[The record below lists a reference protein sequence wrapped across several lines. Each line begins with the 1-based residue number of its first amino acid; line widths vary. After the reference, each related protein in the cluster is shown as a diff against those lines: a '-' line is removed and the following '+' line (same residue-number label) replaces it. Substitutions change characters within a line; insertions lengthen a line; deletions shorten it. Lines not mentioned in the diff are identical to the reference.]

1 MSYTYWNIKTQDLN
15 CVNALSNALDC
26 SDIVSR
32 LLINRNI
39 VSKEQAQRFLYPDSS
54 VDYNPFLLED
64 MDKAVE
70 RIESAFIN
78 NEKICIYGDYDVDG
92 ITSVSVLYLYL
103 KNFTSNIEYY
113 IPDRFTQGYGMNDDA
128 VNQIAAHGCKLIIT
142 VDTGISAF
150 GEAVTAKSLGIDMI
164 ITDHHECQGQMP
176 QAFAIVNPKRTDN
189 VYPFRYLAGVGVVY
203 KLISALDI
211 HMNTCRRD
219 DNIDLVAVGTIA
231 DIMPLLDENRRIVK
245 AGLKKMSS
253 LPNIGLKMLNK
264 MCLSSQ
270 NITSGNVGF
279 AIAPRI
285 NAAGR
290 MENAQTAVRL
300 FVTESDS
307 EANSVAEHLCELNAI
322 RQQIENKIYAEAIE
336 IIESHQLDSRCSVLV
351 LWKEGWH
358 NGVIGIVASKLKD
371 KYNKPVVLFSVD
383 VNSKGSAR
391 SVAPFNIFEAFASLE
406 DILIQYGGHKYAA
419 GALIENSKLYEF
431 RDRLCSYFDSCEENN
446 IAWDKID
453 IECELSEKMLT
464 VKTVSGVSLL
474 QPFGKLNEVPLF
486 CIRNIKIS
494 GVFPTSSNRH
504 LRLKFNIGDKIIT
517 GFFFGVNLLDFD
529 YREGDLVDIVCELG
543 ENEYRSIKSVQLVV
557 RDLRLSENQIESY
570 RGKRMFCD
578 TSDDILP
585 SMLPSRSDIA
595 IVYKYLFKCFSNGKR
610 KFNIDNIASIICKD
624 SLVKL
629 NYEKVYFSV
638 KILSDLDIIV
648 SDIEDNVLR
657 VSEIFDEKKVSLYDS
672 ALLMSV
678 YEKAGVKFGN

>member
-1 MSYTYWNIKTQDLN
+1 MAYTFWNVKTQDIN
-15 CVNALSNALDC
+15 CVNTLSDALNC

-32 LLINRNI
+32 LLINRKI
-39 VSKEQAQRFLYPDSS
+39 ATKEQAQHFLYPDNS
-54 VDYNPFLLED
+54 VDYNPFLLGD
-64 MDKAVE
+64 MDKAVQ
-70 RIESAFIN
+70 RIESAVIN
-78 NEKICIYGDYDVDG
+78 GEKICIYGDYDVDG

-128 VNQIAAHGCKLIIT
+128 VNQIASRGCKLIIT

-150 GEAVTAKSLGIDMI
+150 GEAITAKSLGIDMI

-176 QAFAIVNPKRTDN
+176 HAYAIVNPKRTDN

-211 HMNTCRRD
+211 HMKTCLRD
-219 DNIDLVAVGTIA
+219 DNIDLVAIGTIA

-245 AGLKKMSS
+245 AGLEKMSS
-253 LPNIGLKMLNK
+253 SPNIGLKMLIN
-264 MCLSSQ
+264 MCLTSQ

-300 FVTESDS
+300 FITESGS
-307 EANSVAEHLCELNAI
+307 EASRVAEHLCELNAL
-322 RQQIENKIYAEAIE
+322 RQQIENKIYTEAIE
-336 IIESHQLDSRCSVLV
+336 IIESHKLDSRCSVLV

-383 VNSKGSAR
+383 ENSKGSAR
-391 SVAPFNIFEAFASLE
+391 SIAPFNIFEALSSLE

-419 GALIENSKLYEF
+419 GALIANDKLYEF
-431 RDRLCSYFDSCEENN
+431 RDRLCRCFDSVEDNN
-446 IAWDKID
+446 ARNKID

-464 VKTVSGVSLL
+464 VKTVSEISFL

-486 CIRNIKIS
+486 CIRNIKIA

-504 LRLKFNIGDKIIT
+504 LRLKFNIGDKSIT
-517 GFFFGVNLLDFD
+517 GFYFGVNLLDFD

-543 ENEYRSIKSVQLVV
+543 ENEYRNIKSVQLVV
-557 RDLRLSENQIESY
+557 RDLRLSENQLENY
-570 RGKRMFCD
+570 RSKRLFCD
-578 TSDDILP
+578 TSDEILP

-595 IVYKYLFKCFSNGKR
+595 VVYKYISKRFSDGKR
-610 KFNIDNIASIICKD
+610 KFNIDNIAGIICKD

-638 KILSDLDIIV
+638 KILSDLDIVV
-648 SDIEDNVLR
+648 SDIDDNVLE
-657 VSEIFDEKKVSLYDS
+657 VSKIYDEKKVSLYDS